1 MLQGKIVNR
10 LFFYYYYYFLKYF
23 CKVAKSKLVLN
34 RILFNL
40 IYRFEG
46 IFEKEKYYFFLR
58 NSQTLGL

>member
-10 LFFYYYYYFLKYF
+10 FCFFYYYYFLKYF

-40 IYRFEG
+40 KYRFEG
-46 IFEKEKYYFFLR
+46 IFKKEKYYVFLR
-58 NSQTLGL
+58 NSQTVGL